1 MHKTC
6 RSSKKGGG
14 ILGSCTG
21 GGKRRIRERPRGG
34 KRCSK
39 HSKSNRRNHTQYHQL
54 QNSPLTPSPTPFALN
69 PPGRPHIS
77 VQCLPRGKAARYI
90 LLFFAPPAPGPLL
103 GWLGALDGKSSAG
116 FIQGFYRSACLGPLG
131 SVFWPPLPWLGGT
144 PCPSA

>member
-21 GGKRRIRERPRGG
+21 RGKRHIRERPRGC
-34 KRCSK
+34 KRCLT

-69 PPGRPHIS
+69 QPGRHHIS
-77 VQCLPRGKAARYI
+77 VQCLPRGKAAQYI
-90 LLFFAPPAPGPLL
+90 LLFCDSQIQTASTLFKKKKGKAGVIPSFKPPALSPIH
-103 GWLGALDGKSSAG
+103 SATVL
-116 FIQGFYRSACLGPLG
+116 ICMADWTTNYR
-131 SVFWPPLPWLGGT
+131 VEYF
-144 PCPSA
+144 